1 MSEAVSDYAP
11 PNVGGVDDELVQRL
25 KAQIKEGESRIGAL
39 NVALKESKKQIV
51 EFQDA
56 VSSPKAEKKSNAKE
70 RAMVQQYMKENEML
84 KKELEGALADI
95 KDLEENGGRMPEGKR
110 RRSSVVPSMLPGS
123 KGLID
128 MEPIMETDSE
138 ESVRVEDHDRQMEQ
152 IKAEMRASAE
162 KDRGLLKAQVEN
174 LRKNVKKSES
184 SLSLKAVEI
193 AQIKKELKAL
203 RQAKELCET
212 LHVFDE
218 EEDVDDDEAGD
229 IVEELALPGSSHMT
243 ARSNAG
249 DGASGKTTSRSLKSA
264 ESSRTRRPSMSMKQ
278 QKAIADMIKSRDE
291 AEQKV
296 TKIRDRVNHLE
307 KTNKKLNKTIKALHK
322 EIGALKEAASANL
335 GAALD
340 PSIGAPTDASSDR
353 VSSQRLSEKDDVAPL
368 KSDRTSTRS
377 TARRMS
383 RRASAKAGITER
395 SHYSNTSAG
404 SGTSTRTQSASIRNG
419 AAETDRSSRRGASRR
434 SYSVA
439 PPSVTVDDL
448 GNLTVE
454 DLQKEIRKLK
464 EEVAMWRKIGQKDDD
479 DIFNRSPDT
488 LRAKYSKS
496 AGLGQHKPLM
506 VNKPELKKPKAKHRV
521 EKKWKMTKS
530 RFLHILKGEHTKR
543 SLKSKRW
550 ILKTMN
556 EIFDS
561 KYKSDKNCL
570 RENRAILALPEFIY
584 HEYIPSRFGIKNLV
598 DAMCWDI
605 HKAVEH
611 YSDATRSAKSGI
623 NEEEYKEIVTFKR
636 FLEED
641 LSLTDLSF
649 YLKARKVLT
658 ESKSLLLDGGF
669 IPFKC
674 INVLLDN
681 IFDGTFKEYRLG
693 ISLKLQ
699 ATALLQSDNTVIHKD
714 LFLDFILKENQ
725 YLLHE
730 FEASVQSL
738 YFHFNLNN
746 KDIIKREDSTRA
758 LQYILKGLPT
768 KSMDEII
775 NVIQNSDSG
784 SESEVLDKSHEDLQ
798 SFFVKP
804 YVQFFT
810 ISKNLFSWKQQFFV
824 PNFSYNANLVE
835 FNFEVMRA
843 VSTRWNE
850 FKGNMIV
857 PILEMFEKHS
867 NAYCVLN
874 GHRESANNNIKDLLG
889 ITKIICRIRD
899 YFEDMDRLIS
909 LCMGW
914 DVFMLYT
921 SILSAIIQGFE
932 ILDQYELKRLISRQ
946 DLNQTQCSKAVD
958 NYLYLYED
966 YVMKRLRRA
975 VTVKRAGSASG
986 TIATPNNA
994 ALSQY
999 LHLKQQV
1006 LQN

>member
-1 MSEAVSDYAP
+1 VAQNAS
-11 PNVGGVDDELVQRL
+11 NELIQRL
-25 KAQIKEGESRIGAL
+25 KAQIKEKESQIGAL
-39 NVALKESKKQIV
+39 NESLEESKKQIEDFNNV
-51 EFQDA
+51 M
-56 VSSPKAEKKSNAKE
+56 SSPSSKKESTPKTNAKD
-70 RAMVQQYMKENEML
+70 RAMIQQYMKENKVL
-84 KKELEGALADI
+84 KQELEGALADI
-95 KDLEENGGRMPEGKR
+95 KDLEENGGKMPQGKQ
-110 RRSSVVPSMLPGS
+110 RRSSVIPPMLQS
-123 KGLID
+123 CKGALID
-128 MEPIMETDSE
+128 VETIMEEMDSE
-138 ESVRVEDHDRQMEQ
+138 ESLGDSKLEEMKAELQAASEEKINELKKQME
-152 IKAEMRASAE
+152 S
-162 KDRGLLKAQVEN
+162 LKKTN
-174 LRKNVKKSES
+174 KKSDSE
-184 SLSLKAVEI
+184 LRLKTAEI
-193 AQIKKELKAL
+193 AQMKKELKTL

-212 LHVFDE
+212 LHIFDDE
-218 EEDVDDDEAGD
+218 EDLGDGEADD
-229 IVEELALPGSSHMT
+229 IVEELVSPASNTMT
-243 ARSNAG
+243 ARSNNDTASG
-249 DGASGKTTSRSLKSA
+249 DGTGKTTARSMNSTAKR
-264 ESSRTRRPSMSMKQ
+264 SSMKMKQ

-296 TKIRDRVNHLE
+296 TKIRDRVSHLE
-307 KTNKKLNKTIKALHK
+307 KTNKKLNKTIKSLNK
-322 EIGALKEAASANL
+322 EIVNLKENATLNVPVPDQ
-335 GAALD
+335 LD
-340 PSIGAPTDASSDR
+340 PSIGAPTDISSDR
-353 VSSQRLSEKDDVAPL
+353 TSSQRISENDDVPPL
-368 KSDRTSTRS
+368 KSDRTSTKS

-383 RRASAKAGITER
+383 RRPSSRMGITER
-395 SHYSNTSAG
+395 SQSASNG
-404 SGTSTRTQSASIRNG
+404 SVASNGSTRTQSASIRNG
-419 AAETDRSSRRGASRR
+419 TAETDRSSRRASRR

-439 PPSVTVDDL
+439 PPSVAVEDL
-448 GNLTVE
+448 GNLTLE
-454 DLQKEIRKLK
+454 DLKREIKKLK
-464 EEVAMWRKIGQKDDD
+464 EELVMWRKIRQKDDGE
-479 DIFNRSPDT
+479 SCDT
-488 LRAKYSKS
+488 LRAKYGSKS

-506 VNKPELKKPKAKHRV
+506 ANKPKLKQPKAKHRV

-530 RFLHILKGEHTKR
+530 RFLDILKGEHTKR

-550 ILKTMN
+550 ILKTLN

-611 YSDATRSAKSGI
+611 YSESSRKSGI
-623 NEEEYKEIVTFKR
+623 SEEEYKEIVIFKR

-641 LSLTDLSF
+641 LSLNDLSF
-649 YLKARKVLT
+649 YLKARKVLV
-658 ESKSLLLDGGF
+658 ESKTLLLEGGF

-699 ATALLQSDNTVIHKD
+699 ATALLQSDNGVIHKD

-775 NVIQNSDSG
+775 NVIQSSDNNNDVPPSNPTDDMQ
-784 SESEVLDKSHEDLQ
+784 SMQ
-798 SFFVKP
+798 SFFIKP
-804 YVQFFT
+804 YVQFCN
-810 ISKNLFSWKQQFFV
+810 ISRNLFAWKQQFFV
-824 PNFSYNANLVE
+824 PNFSYNNNLIH

-874 GHRESANNNIKDLLG
+874 ANKVANTNNIKDLLG
-889 ITKIICRIRD
+889 ITKVICRIRD
-899 YFEDMDRLIS
+899 YFEDMDRLIA

-921 SILSAIIQGFE
+921 AILSAIIQGFE
-932 ILDQYELKRLISRQ
+932 ILDQYELKRLISKQ
-946 DLNQTQCSKAVD
+946 DLNQTQCTKAVD

-975 VTVKRAGSASG
+975 VSAKRTGSASG
-986 TIATPNNA
+986 TISTPNNA